1 MGTPTGGIAGT
12 IPHSVV
18 HEHRCERRTVKP
30 LRDEKHSSIPAS
42 LLWSQRYP
50 LFCVRAHTHTRSK
63 HTVSLCACRRR
74 TRGGRERARVPA
86 VRRNQTPFLLLLPPL
101 ILVHPFIYP
110 SIDQSSPCH
119 CLCWEI
125 VHLHWHN
132 RIHNS
137 RRRRRSEDCRL
148 VKVSVLLSLWFC
160 WWQCRF
166 I

>member
-74 TRGGRERARVPA
+74 TRGGRESKGAGSQKKPNPVFA
-86 VRRNQTPFLLLLPPL
+86 ASPPSHSGGSFHL
-101 ILVHPFIYP
+101 SVYP
-110 SIDQSSPCH
+110 ST
-119 CLCWEI
+119 
-125 VHLHWHN
+125 HLLTNHHHV
-132 RIHNS
+132 I
-137 RRRRRSEDCRL
+137 
-148 VKVSVLLSLWFC
+148 VSVGKSCTCAGTIESTTQEEDDGRRIVVW
-160 WWQCRF
+160 
-166 I
+166 